1 MNLILF
7 EAAELDERGRLV
19 LDDRRGHHVCRV
31 LRASPGDR
39 VRLGMVHGG
48 LGIGEVLTIAGDRVE
63 LAVTLTEP
71 APRRPSVD
79 LILAVPRPKVLPRVL
94 QAASALGVGRI
105 DLINAWRVDKSYLD
119 AHYLE
124 PAVLAHHARL
134 GCEQGGSTRVPD
146 VAVHRLLMPFVRE
159 LGARRQAARAA
170 QPDAS
175 PEVTPE
181 VTPDATPETISDA
194 SSDATP
200 NASGDASSAP
210 GKDDVIAL
218 IAHPRAAVPIESAVP
233 PGSQRRVLLAVGP
246 EGGWIE
252 REIETFLE
260 LGFLAVSAM
269 DRVLRVDT
277 AVSALLAQIA
287 LLRRLDRAG

>member
-7 EAAELDERGRLV
+7 EAAELDGRSRLV

-48 LGIGEVLTIAGDRVE
+48 LGIGEVITIGGDRVE
-63 LAVTLTEP
+63 LAVTLTES
-71 APRRPSVD
+71 APPRPSID
-79 LILAVPRPKVLPRVL
+79 LILAVPRPKILPRVL
-94 QAASALGVGRI
+94 QAASALGAGRI

-119 AHYLE
+119 AHHLE

-134 GCEQGGSTRVPD
+134 GCEQGGSTWVPD
-146 VAVHRLLMPFVRE
+146 VTVHRLLMPFVSE
-159 LGARRQAARAA
+159 LGARN
-170 QPDAS
+170 DG
-175 PEVTPE
+175 EL
-181 VTPDATPETISDA
+181 
-194 SSDATP
+194 
-200 NASGDASSAP
+200 
-210 GKDDVIAL
+210 AL
-218 IAHPRAAVPIESAVP
+218 IAHPRAAAPIEAAVL

-260 LGFLAVSAM
+260 LGFLAITCM
-269 DRVLRVDT
+269 DRVLRVET
-277 AVSALLAQIA
+277 AVSALMAQIA
-287 LLRRLDRAG
+287 LLRRLG

>member
-1 MNLILF
+1 VNLILF
-7 EAAELDERGRLV
+7 EAAELDGRGRLV

-48 LGIGEVLTIAGDRVE
+48 LGIGEVIAIGGDRVE
-63 LAVTLTEP
+63 LAVTLTEG
-71 APRRPSVD
+71 APPRPSVD
-79 LILAVPRPKVLPRVL
+79 LILAVPRPKILPRVL
-94 QAASALGVGRI
+94 QAASALGAGRI

-134 GCEQGGSTRVPD
+134 GCEQGGSTWVPD
-146 VAVHRLLMPFVRE
+146 VTVHRLLMPFVHE
-159 LGARRQAARAA
+159 LGARRRAA
-170 QPDAS
+170 S
-175 PEVTPE
+175 GGTPE
-181 VTPDATPETISDA
+181 ANIDATPDANI
-194 SSDATP
+194 DATP
-200 NASGDASSAP
+200 DANIDTGPTAKIDANIDAKSDP
-210 GKDDVIAL
+210 GNDGALAL
-218 IAHPRAAVPIESAVP
+218 IAHPRAAAPIETAVL

-260 LGFLAVSAM
+260 LGFLAISSM
-269 DRVLRVDT
+269 DRVLRVET
-277 AVSALLAQIA
+277 AVSALMAQIA
-287 LLRRLDRAG
+287 LLRRLG

>member
-7 EAAELDERGRLV
+7 DAAELDGRGRLV

-48 LGIGEVLTIAGDRVE
+48 LGIGEVIGIGRDRVE
-63 LAVTLTEP
+63 LAVTLTES
-71 APRRPSVD
+71 APPRPSVD

-134 GCEQGGSTRVPD
+134 GCEQGGSTWVPD
-146 VAVHRLLMPFVRE
+146 VTVHRLLMPFVRE
-159 LGARRQAARAA
+159 LGARRQAAL
-170 QPDAS
+170 DALS
-175 PEVTPE
+175 E
-181 VTPDATPETISDA
+181 A
-194 SSDATP
+194 SM
-200 NASGDASSAP
+200 GEL
-210 GKDDVIAL
+210 AL
-218 IAHPRAAVPIESAVP
+218 IAHPRAAAPIEAAVP

-252 REIETFLE
+252 RELETFQE
-260 LGFLAVSAM
+260 LGFLAISCM
-269 DRVLRVDT
+269 DRVLRVET
-277 AVSALLAQIA
+277 ALSALLAQIA
-287 LLRRLDRAG
+287 LLRRLG

>member
-1 MNLILF
+1 VNLILF
-7 EAAELDERGRLV
+7 EAAEVDDRGRLV
-19 LDDRRGHHVCRV
+19 LEDRRGHHVCRV

-48 LGIGEVLTIAGDRVE
+48 LGVGEVLSIGRDRVE
-63 LAVTLTEP
+63 LAVTLTEDAP
-71 APRRPSVD
+71 ARPSVD
-79 LILAVPRPKVLPRVL
+79 LILAVPRPKVLPRLL
-94 QAASALGVGRI
+94 QGASALGVGRI

-134 GCEQGGSTRVPD
+134 GCEQGGSTWVPD

-159 LGARRQAARAA
+159 LGERRQAAR
-170 QPDAS
+170 DAE
-175 PEVTPE
+175 PEA
-181 VTPDATPETISDA
+181 D
-194 SSDATP
+194 
-200 NASGDASSAP
+200 P
-210 GKDDVIAL
+210 GELAL
-218 IAHPRAAVPIESAVP
+218 IAHPRAATPIEGAVL

-260 LGFLAVSAM
+260 LGFLCVTAM

-287 LLRRLDRAG
+287 LLRRLG

>member
-1 MNLILF
+1 VNLILF
-7 EAAELDERGRLV
+7 DAAELDASGRLV

-48 LGIGEVLTIAGDRVE
+48 LGIGEVLTIGRDRVE
-63 LAVTLTEP
+63 LAVTLTEA
-71 APRRPSVD
+71 APPRPSVD

-134 GCEQGGSTRVPD
+134 GCEQGGSTWVPD
-146 VAVHRLLMPFVRE
+146 VTVHRLLMPFVRD
-159 LGARRQAARAA
+159 LGARREAERA
-170 QPDAS
+170 
-175 PEVTPE
+175 E
-181 VTPDATPETISDA
+181 
-194 SSDATP
+194 
-200 NASGDASSAP
+200 P
-210 GKDDVIAL
+210 GEPGELAL
-218 IAHPRAAVPIESAVP
+218 IAHPRATMAIEAAVQ
-233 PGSQRRVLLAVGP
+233 PGSQQRVLLAVGP

-260 LGFLAVSAM
+260 LGFLCVSAM

-277 AVSALLAQIA
+277 AVAALLAQIA
-287 LLRRLDRAG
+287 LLRRIG

>member
-7 EAAELDERGRLV
+7 EAAELDGHGRLV

-48 LGIGEVLTIAGDRVE
+48 LGIGEVLSIGRDRVE
-63 LAVTLTEP
+63 LAVTLTEG
-71 APRRPSVD
+71 APPRPSVD
-79 LILAVPRPKVLPRVL
+79 LILAVPRPKVLPRLL

-134 GCEQGGSTRVPD
+134 GCEQGGSTWVPD

-159 LGARRQAARAA
+159 LGARRQAARDA
-170 QPDAS
+170 QPEAS
-175 PEVTPE
+175 
-181 VTPDATPETISDA
+181 A
-194 SSDATP
+194 
-200 NASGDASSAP
+200 
-210 GKDDVIAL
+210 DVELAL
-218 IAHPRAAVPIESAVP
+218 IAHPRAAASIESAVR
-233 PGSQRRVLLAVGP
+233 PGSQQRVLLAVGP

-260 LGFLAVSAM
+260 LGFLCVSAV

-287 LLRRLDRAG
+287 LLRRLG